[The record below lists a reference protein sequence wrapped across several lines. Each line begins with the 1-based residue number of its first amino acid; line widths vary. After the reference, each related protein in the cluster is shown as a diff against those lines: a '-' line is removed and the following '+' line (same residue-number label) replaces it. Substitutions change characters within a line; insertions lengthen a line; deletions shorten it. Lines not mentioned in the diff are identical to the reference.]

1 MNKRF
6 EKLKSK
12 IIKCYSQCFFSSEN
26 LKYLGQYFIEKFK
39 NPHCSF
45 DHKKLADELQEA
57 IFNLQYPSYIR
68 FNAVQLLKQCMQTS
82 NSFLTNFVEQNII
95 DKFGKI
101 ALLTKKPRFDL
112 LYFQNQYDEV
122 YSIQFFQE
130 ILNCVQQWQ
139 TKSRYY
145 EQIYRNL
152 QKQNIGFILQNQ
164 QKSPSN
170 INFQMQPG
178 SLQNQSQKKYQK
190 QFPQLSQGER
200 VKLKIKLLQDALYFM
215 YSCFV
220 MQKMSDEISQI
231 LLVCNDLIISI
242 DQEKEQL
249 RMQSHCTEQINQIQ
263 KLQILLQTMNQN
275 YTNGEPIQTYMKNFK
290 SILAEILDIQN
301 QEEEEQKIKQ
311 AFFEEFGP
319 IKSENFIAS
328 LNSLNQLDS
337 DQFQNNQK
345 IRSFNCISNQLSN
358 FHLSL
363 HNLTANNLDHV
374 KHFDK
379 SPCYKINSSR
389 GLSNYSSPNS
399 PKKHQL
405 SILGSLIEEKP
416 PKKAPLIYGKLK
428 SLKQDTSNK
437 QQKQSNM
444 YEQGTPET
452 KCTTFYSVNE
462 SKENQSY
469 FSSRNNSP
477 QIFSTANP
485 VLFQQVKTYPGN
497 ADEVMD
503 EELPVRVT
511 SHSHSQYSTQIQ
523 PDFSRRNN
531 NSDFQSQQGLSQQN
545 IQNNIPVISYN
556 LQQDNSNQLN
566 EYKINIPL
574 QQHIT
579 QNKKQSNNNY
589 FSSSSQNTNT
599 IQNSFYIQNQTNN
612 SKNTNSILQQTQDL
626 QQFYQTCQQ
635 QQQTQQQNQQ
645 LYFTQQQQQHQIQM
659 NYQKPQSLP
668 QIFQAPQNS
677 SFQNVTN
684 DQKMIAQYFI
694 AQGSQLQQQQTNY
707 SSNNTMCSNNL
718 QNNFFNNKN
727 GSQVQI
733 VNITNQ
739 NNQIG
744 NNSILTQSMIQQQ
757 QNNPS
762 LQNNKQLSLF
772 TSGSDYSNFNSQF
785 NNQKNSVP
793 NTPPKV
799 PQAIPSQSNSIANSN
814 MQTNQTNITQI
825 QNTNQ
830 SSLNQLKNVFGVPNS
845 PNSQKQISK
854 SIINLLSQQQSS
866 VKNQNQI
873 NSNTFINSY
882 GMNNNGQFEQQ
893 INNTNGITLMCSNN
907 NSLNN
912 NTNSHQINI
921 GINQSTINLA
931 QTVMQ
936 HLQNNQNT
944 GLINNNSNYYSKYF
958 GAKNQE
964 DQQYSQQQQQ
974 QQQQQLLQMNS
985 QKQTQKNIEISLPN
999 QAKPLNSQIVTKIN
1013 QVIPNLQNK
1022 ISNDGSS
1029 KTLQQSS
1036 DKQITKIQKPSA
1048 CQNLILNQQQSSQQ
1062 TQQCYI
1068 NSSNL
1073 GSPSKITSAKNS
1085 LNSSTNRLSQPVLI
1099 QPSTNQRF
1107 NRQYQMNPSF
1117 LSAFAKTVNNTQN
1130 ASLNSSFKNQS
1141 LNTSSSQK
1149 SNTILPRNQYA
1160 VNLQRISQNQYQNN

>member
-6 EKLKSK
+6 EKLKTK

-45 DHKKLADELQEA
+45 DHKKLADELQDA

-68 FNAVQLLKQCMQTS
+68 CNAVQLLKQCMQTS
-82 NSFLTNFVEQNII
+82 NSFLTNYVEQNII

-101 ALLTKKPRFDL
+101 ALLTRKPKFDF

-130 ILNCVQQWQ
+130 ILNCIQLWQ

-145 EQIYRNL
+145 ESIYRNL
-152 QKQNIGFILQNQ
+152 LKQNIVFVLQNQ
-164 QKSPSN
+164 QKSPQN
-170 INFQMQPG
+170 INFQIQQG
-178 SLQNQSQKKYQK
+178 SAQNFSQKKYQK
-190 QFPQLSQGER
+190 QYPQLTLGDR

-249 RMQSHCTEQINQIQ
+249 QAQTHSTEQINQIQ

-275 YTNGEPIQTYMKNFK
+275 YTNGEPIQNYMKNFK
-290 SILAEILDIQN
+290 SVLAEVLDIQN

-311 AFFEEFGP
+311 SFFEEFGS

-337 DQFQNNQK
+337 DQFQGNQK
-345 IRSFNCISNQLSN
+345 IKSFNCISNQLSN

-379 SPCYKINSSR
+379 SPCYKINLSR
-389 GLSNYSSPNS
+389 GQSNYSSPNS

-428 SLKQDTSNK
+428 SLKQETNNK

-477 QIFSTANP
+477 QMFSTANP
-485 VLFQQVKTYPGN
+485 VVFQEVKTYPGN

-503 EELPVRVT
+503 EELPIRTT
-511 SHSHSQYSTQIQ
+511 SHSHSQYPSQIQ
-523 PDFSRRNN
+523 PDLQRRNTN
-531 NSDFQSQQGLSQQN
+531 QDFQSQQRISQQG

-556 LQQDNSNQLN
+556 LQSDNNQLN

-574 QQHIT
+574 QQQIT
-579 QNKKQSNNNY
+579 QNKNQFNNNY
-589 FSSSSQNTNT
+589 FSASSQNTNVV
-599 IQNSFYIQNQTNN
+599 QNPFYIQNQINN
-612 SKNTNSILQQTQDL
+612 SKNVNNVLQQSQDM

-635 QQQTQQQNQQ
+635 QIQQQNQQ
-645 LYFTQQQQQHQIQM
+645 LYFNQQQQQHQIQM

-668 QIFQAPQNS
+668 LIYQPPQSN
-677 SFQNVTN
+677 SFQSVNN
-684 DQKMIAQYFI
+684 EQKLIAQYFT

-707 SSNNTMCSNNL
+707 SSNNTMFNNNNNNN
-718 QNNFFNNKN
+718 QQINFFNNKN
-727 GSQVQI
+727 GSQVQV
-733 VNITNQ
+733 VNVQNQ
-739 NNQIG
+739 NNQVG
-744 NNSILTQSMIQQQ
+744 NNSILAQSMIQQQ
-757 QNNPS
+757 QNSLS
-762 LQNNKQLSLF
+762 LQNNKQF
-772 TSGSDYSNFNSQF
+772 AMFPSGPNYPNFNSQF
-785 NNQKNSVP
+785 NSQKNSAP
-793 NTPPKV
+793 NSPPKV
-799 PQAIPSQSNSIANSN
+799 PQAITSQSNYLANSN
-814 MQTNQTNITQI
+814 IQTNQSNITHI

-830 SSLNQLKNVFGVPNS
+830 PSLNQLKNVFGVPNS

-854 SIINLLSQQQSS
+854 SIINILSQQQQSM
-866 VKNQNQI
+866 KNSNQI
-873 NSNTFINSY
+873 NTNAFMNSY
-882 GMNNNGQFEQQ
+882 GTNNNTQFEQQ
-893 INNTNGITLMCSNN
+893 INNNNGITLMSSNN
-907 NSLNN
+907 NNLNSNN
-912 NTNSHQINI
+912 NGNQMNI
-921 GINQSTINLA
+921 GTNQSTINLA
-931 QTVMQ
+931 QTVMH

-944 GLINNNSNYYSKYF
+944 GLINSNSNYYQKYF
-958 GAKNQE
+958 GAKNQA
-964 DQQYSQQQQQ
+964 DQQYQQQI
-974 QQQQQLLQMNS
+974 LQMNS
-985 QKQTQKNIEISLPN
+985 QKQAQKNIEISLPN

-1013 QVIPNLQNK
+1013 SVIPNIQSK
-1022 ISNDGSS
+1022 VASDGNS
-1029 KTLQQSS
+1029 KTAQQSS
-1036 DKQITKIQKPSA
+1036 VQQITKIQKPSA
-1048 CQNLILNQQQSSQQ
+1048 IQNLILNQQQPSQQ
-1062 TQQCYI
+1062 TQQYFV
-1068 NSSNL
+1068 SSSHLN
-1073 GSPSKITSAKNS
+1073 SPSKNTSAKNS

-1107 NRQYQMNPSF
+1107 NRQSQMNPSF
-1117 LSAFAKTVNNTQN
+1117 QNAFAKTVNNTQN
-1130 ASLNSSFKNQS
+1130 TSLNSSFKNQS

-1149 SNTILPRNQYA
+1149 SNTILPRSQYA
-1160 VNLQRISQNQYQNN
+1160 ANLQRMSQNQYYNN